1 MIHFEPFPYDHAASL
16 VGMRPWEVSR
26 SPQLLYQAFT
36 TAIERYHLSHV
47 VLGIDIYNLE
57 AETLGCKVAEPDG
70 NGSPLISGPICSSHA
85 EIQQLKLE
93 FNSTSRF
100 PWLLETAQ
108 RLMLDHPA
116 CAVKIPISGPF
127 TLAGHLLGL
136 DNLLCDCL
144 LRPVKTR
151 DTLDYLASFLIEI
164 IRRAAESNLVVTVFE
179 SSASPPMLSPG
190 LFRTLLKPVLQHL
203 FDEAE
208 LMQGVR
214 PALIMGG
221 NTLPI
226 LDGIVDLRP
235 AYMIC
240 PIETDQPRFVGRMVE
255 LSGEIHLRVNMRP
268 EVFTHDSAQEALQE
282 ASRTLQL
289 ASLCKIS
296 SIGTI
301 LPYGSKPAVV
311 DAVSEFTTSRQ

>member
-16 VGMRPWEVSR
+16 VGLRPWDVSR
-26 SPQLLYQAFT
+26 SPLLLYQAFN
-36 TAIERYHLSHV
+36 TAIERYHLSHA

-57 AETLGCKVAEPDG
+57 AETLGCRVAEPDG
-70 NGSPLISGPICSSHA
+70 NASPLISGPICASHA

-93 FNSTSRF
+93 FDSASRF

-108 RLMLDHPA
+108 HLQQNHPA
-116 CAVKIPISGPF
+116 CAVKIPITGPF

-136 DNLLCDCL
+136 NDLLCDCL
-144 LRPVKTR
+144 LRPGETR
-151 DTLDYLASFLIEI
+151 DTLDHLASLLMEF
-164 IRRAAESNLVVTVFE
+164 IRRASERNLEVTIFE

-190 LFRTLLKPVLQHL
+190 LFRNVLKPVLQPL

-208 LMQGVR
+208 LIQGRR

-221 NTLPI
+221 NTLPV
-226 LDGIVDLRP
+226 LQQIVELHP
-235 AYMIC
+235 SYMIC
-240 PIETDQPRFVGRMVE
+240 PIETDQPKFVSRLVE

-282 ASRTLQL
+282 ASRTRQL
-289 ASLCKIS
+289 AALCKIS

-301 LPYGSKPAVV
+301 LPFESIPAVV
-311 DAVSEFTTSRQ
+311 DAVSEFTASRQ

>member
-1 MIHFEPFPYDHAASL
+1 MD
-16 VGMRPWEVSR
+16 
-26 SPQLLYQAFT
+26 
-36 TAIERYHLSHV
+36 
-47 VLGIDIYNLE
+47 
-57 AETLGCKVAEPDG
+57 
-70 NGSPLISGPICSSHA
+70 
-85 EIQQLKLE
+85 

-100 PWLLETAQ
+100 PWLLETAR
-108 RLMLDHPA
+108 RLQQNYPD
-116 CAVKIPISGPF
+116 CTVKIPITGPF

-144 LRPVKTR
+144 LRPGETR
-151 DTLDYLASFLIEI
+151 DTLDYLAYLLMEF
-164 IRRAAESNLVVTVFE
+164 IRRASECNLEVTVFE

-208 LMQGVR
+208 LMQGRR

-235 AYMIC
+235 SYMIC
-240 PIETDQPRFVGRMVE
+240 PIETDQPRFVSRMVE

-301 LPYGSKPAVV
+301 LPYDSKPRVV
-311 DAVSEFTTSRQ
+311 DAVAEFTTSRQ